1 MTERLDSGDYDD
13 GLKERQRQ
21 ELVVL
26 IWSYTLALEKY
37 VVRLRNQINDLSM
50 KQGRQEPYPDV
61 ESDFRVRFFQGL
73 PAYVEFMTALDT
85 EETDIML
92 PD

>member
-1 MTERLDSGDYDD
+1 
-13 GLKERQRQ
+13 
-21 ELVVL
+21 
-26 IWSYTLALEKY
+26 
-37 VVRLRNQINDLSM
+37 M

-61 ESDFRVRFFQGL
+61 ESDFRVRVFQDL
-73 PAYVEFMTALDT
+73 PAYAEFMTALDT